1 MEGNGKHASTA
12 PEPTMTQPW
21 AGLLP
26 FLIIAPIIGSFLGT
40 LILRTA
46 RGEPFVAGRSHC
58 DACGH
63 RLTPAE
69 LIPIASYLAQ
79 RGRCR
84 ACRTPIA
91 PFHWH
96 IELAAVLIPLTAWLA
111 GQEGPA
117 LMASCLLGW
126 TLLALAWIDALTMRL
141 PDFLTLPLIL
151 AGLAE
156 CLWLDPEDLT
166 DRALG
171 AALGYTIFR
180 LLAWTY
186 RKLRHR
192 DGLGEGDAKLLAAAG
207 AWAGAS
213 MLADVVLAA
222 ALSGLA
228 FAATIRLRG
237 APVDAST
244 RLAFGPFLAAAIWLV
259 WLAR

>member
-1 MEGNGKHASTA
+1 
-12 PEPTMTQPW
+12 
-21 AGLLP
+21 
-26 FLIIAPIIGSFLGT
+26 
-40 LILRTA
+40 
-46 RGEPFVAGRSHC
+46 
-58 DACGH
+58 
-63 RLTPAE
+63 
-69 LIPIASYLAQ
+69 
-79 RGRCR
+79 
-84 ACRTPIA
+84 
-91 PFHWH
+91 
-96 IELAAVLIPLTAWLA
+96 
-111 GQEGPA
+111 
-117 LMASCLLGW
+117 MASCLLGW

-213 MLADVVLAA
+213 MLADVALAA